1 MIDINRLRMLREVAR
16 HGSFNQAAVALRMTA
31 SAVSQQIAALERS
44 VGTAVVERSTRGVRL
59 TEAGNLLV
67 ETAETVIVELDRAAR
82 DVRKLSDETGRHLAV
97 ATFTSGGQRLL
108 PAALRR
114 FSEDHPDVLFTVME
128 NDTEQSLPQV
138 SEGVADL
145 AIAYH
150 LDGPPPDRP
159 GLTWTPLLD
168 DPLWAVLPAGHPL
181 GDRDEIAL
189 GELSAERWILGCV
202 ELDDILGHY
211 AALAGFDPVIAC
223 RGTDYIFAQ
232 SLVRAGIGVS
242 LVPQVAL
249 AADRGGLAVV
259 PLRRP
264 GPIRYVGVAT
274 PARRVSPLAAALL
287 NALRETVAALPS

>member
-1 MIDINRLRMLREVAR
+1 MIDVNRLRVLQEVAR
-16 HGSFNQAAVALRMTA
+16 HGSFNQAAAALRMTA
-31 SAVSQQIAALERS
+31 SAVSQHVAALERA
-44 VGTAVVERSTRGVRL
+44 VGAAVVERSTRGVRL
-59 TEAGNLLV
+59 TEAGRILA
-67 ETAETVIVELDRAAR
+67 ETADTVTAELDRAAR
-82 DVRKLSDETGRHLAV
+82 DVRKLAGDTERHLAV

-108 PAALRR
+108 PAALGR
-114 FSEDHPDVLFTVME
+114 FSEEHPDVLFTVME

-138 SEGVADL
+138 SAGVADL

-159 GLTWTPLLD
+159 GLAWTPLLD

-189 GELSAERWILGCV
+189 GELSAERWVLGCV
-202 ELDDILGHY
+202 ELDDILGHH
-211 AALAGFDPVIAC
+211 AALAGFEPVIAC

-249 AADRGGLAVV
+249 VGDRGGLAVV

-264 GPIRYVGVAT
+264 GPVRYVGVAT
-274 PARRVSPLAAALL
+274 PARRVRPLATALL
-287 NALRETVAALPS
+287 RALQETVAALPM